1 MVSAKFA
8 LSGVVAASVA
18 FAQSTVVEASTEVDV
33 STEVATVTSC
43 SAEGGCT
50 GAPTVAPTEAPIQN
64 TTTPAQSTVVAASTV
79 VDQETELVTVT
90 HCTGSDVVSCHH
102 VTTAAPATT
111 APPAGNISTPAVST
125 PAAVPSSSAD
135 LTTYVTVSEGVTL
148 TKTAPCETPEETGAV
163 PSGPASN
170 GTGNTTAPAVS
181 SGPEQVSGQSVL
193 QVGVAGVAIAAVGAL
208 LI

>member
-18 FAQSTVVEASTEVDV
+18 FAQSTVVDASTEVDV

-102 VTTAAPATT
+102 VTSAAPATT

-125 PAAVPSSSAD
+125 PSSSAD

-148 TKTAPCETPEETGAV
+148 TKTAPCDTPEETGAV

-170 GTGNTTAPAVS
+170 GTDNTTAPAVS

>member
-1 MVSAKFA
+1 MVSAKLA
-8 LSGVVAASVA
+8 LSGAVAASVA

-33 STEVATVTSC
+33 STEIATVTSC

-64 TTTPAQSTVVAASTV
+64 STTPAQSTVVAASTV

-102 VTTAAPATT
+102 VTSTPVPAPATT
-111 APPAGNISTPAVST
+111 APPAGNISTPVVA
-125 PAAVPSSSAD
+125 PSSSAD

>member
-8 LSGVVAASVA
+8 LSGAVVASVA

-33 STEVATVTSC
+33 STEIATVTSC
-43 SAEGGCT
+43 SQEGGCT

-64 TTTPAQSTVVAASTV
+64 STTPAQSTVVAASTV

-90 HCTGSDVVSCHH
+90 HCTGSDVVSCQH
-102 VTTAAPATT
+102 VTSNPAPATT
-111 APPAGNISTPAVST
+111 APPAGNIST